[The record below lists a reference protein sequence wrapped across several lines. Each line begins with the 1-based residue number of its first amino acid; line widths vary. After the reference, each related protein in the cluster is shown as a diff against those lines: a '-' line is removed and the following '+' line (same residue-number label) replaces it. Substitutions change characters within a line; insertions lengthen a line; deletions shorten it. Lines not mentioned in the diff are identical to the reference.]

1 MKKDDHIDFDSL
13 EEQKP
18 SKKKKFNLFDM
29 LYTRSEKRRKNIDYD
44 PNHKRDFPY
53 FFRML
58 MDHLTNLFYVNLLY
72 VFGNFPI
79 FLILLAVST
88 NLHTRVQAPA
98 DALFAPIY
106 GAMQN
111 GAVTPSTAS
120 MYGLYGASSTVS
132 LWTPLAYTALI
143 LGIVLLLFTFGP
155 VNTGVTYILR
165 NIVKGEP
172 IFLWTDF
179 WYAIKRNVR
188 QEFVLGVLDLGF
200 LCLIV
205 YDIYFFYLNINGTLT
220 GIFFYFSI
228 FIALLYLMMRFYLYL
243 MMVTFDL
250 SLRKLFK
257 NALIF
262 SMLGLGRNLVALLGI
277 AFVAFFNLALMQV
290 FLPLGIILPFMITV
304 GLCSFIAAYA
314 AWPKI
319 SKIMIEPYV
328 DENDSSSDPDGSE
341 FDRDGENEDES
352 AAGEN
357 GQA

>member
-13 EEQKP
+13 EEKP
-18 SKKKKFNLFDM
+18 TSKKKKFNLFDA
-29 LYTRSEKRRKNIDYD
+29 LYTRSEKRRKDIIYD

-58 MDHLTNLFYVNLLY
+58 LDHLTNLFYVNLLF

-106 GAMQN
+106 GAVQN
-111 GAVTPSTAS
+111 GAVTPSSAS
-120 MYGLYGASSTVS
+120 LYGLYGTASTVS
-132 LWTPLAYTALI
+132 LWTPLAYAAMI
-143 LGIVLLLFTFGP
+143 LGILLLLFTFGP
-155 VNTGVTYILR
+155 VNAGTSYILR

-179 WYAIKRNVR
+179 WYAIKRNVK
-188 QEFVLGVLDLGF
+188 QEFILGALDLGF

-228 FIALLYLMMRFYLYL
+228 FIALLYLFMRFYLYL

-250 SLRKLFK
+250 SLKKLFK
-257 NALIF
+257 NAFIF
-262 SMLGLGRNLVALLGI
+262 TMLGLGRNLIALVGI
-277 AFVAFFNLALMQV
+277 VFVTVLNLVLMEV

-304 GLCSFIAAYA
+304 SLCSFISTYV
-314 AWPKI
+314 AWPKV
-319 SKIMIEPYV
+319 SKVMIEPYV
-328 DENDSSSDPDGSE
+328 DESESSEDSDKSE
-341 FDRDGENEDES
+341 LPEEGEDTAS
-352 AAGEN
+352 K
-357 GQA
+357 

>member
-1 MKKDDHIDFDSL
+1 MYLKKDDHVDFDSL
-13 EEQKP
+13 EEKPP
-18 SKKKKFNLFDM
+18 SKKKKFNLFDLM
-29 LYTRSEKRRKNIDYD
+29 YSRSEKRRKNIEYD
-44 PNHKRDFPY
+44 PNHKRNFPY

-58 MDHLTNLFYVNLLY
+58 MDHLTNLFYVNLLF

-88 NLHTRVQAPA
+88 NLHTRVLAPA

-106 GAMQN
+106 GAMQH
-111 GAVTPSTAS
+111 GAVTPSSAS
-120 MYGLYGASSTVS
+120 LFGLYGASSTVS
-132 LWTPLAYTALI
+132 LWTPLAYAAIIVGI
-143 LGIVLLLFTFGP
+143 LLLLFTFGP
-155 VNTGVTYILR
+155 VNVGTSYILR

-172 IFLWTDF
+172 IFLWSDF
-179 WYAIKRNVR
+179 WYAIKRNLK
-188 QEFVLGVLDLGF
+188 QEFILGVLDLGF

-228 FIALLYLMMRFYLYL
+228 FIALLYLIMRFYLYL

-250 SLRKLFK
+250 SLKKLFK

-262 SMLGLGRNLVALLGI
+262 TMLGLGRNLIALLGI
-277 AFVAFFNLALMQV
+277 VFVVLFNLALMEV

-304 GLCSFIAAYA
+304 SLCSFIAAYA

-319 SKIMIEPYV
+319 SKVMIEPYT
-328 DENDSSSDPDGSE
+328 
-341 FDRDGENEDES
+341 DES
-352 AAGEN
+352 NSPEDGDEEASEGEEEN
-357 GQA
+357 GQV